1 MPTPEK
7 EVALAFQD
15 LYNLVPEEARWA
27 AVLAAE
33 AVLQERGVTLEE
45 CVRVGANSYP
55 EYQVGEVPSFFDP
68 ANRIGSAWLAAVD
81 AAFDA
86 TGTPADTE
94 PTWRLHII
102 KKPVQLPN

>member
-1 MPTPEK
+1 MSTPEK
-7 EVALAFQD
+7 ELALSFQD
-15 LYNLVPEEARWA
+15 IYNLVPEEARWA

-81 AAFDA
+81 AAIDA
-86 TGTPADTE
+86 ISTPADIE
-94 PTWRLHII
+94 PNWQLRII
-102 KKPVQLPN
+102 EKPVQLPN